1 MTITGS
7 TKKLVDTIK
16 EAQRK
21 KAWSDGELSRQL
33 GMAQSQ
39 WSRFQRGLRPMT
51 LEFLRAV
58 ARVFPELK
66 WQISDFVIN
75 GEQEVNN
82 VADKRRNR

>member
-1 MTITGS
+1 MAMTGS

-16 EAQRK
+16 DAQNK
-21 KAWSDGELSRQL
+21 KEWSDGELSRQL

-39 WSRFQRGLRPMT
+39 WSRIQRGLRPIT

-66 WQISDFVIN
+66 WQVCDYVIN
-75 GEQEVNN
+75 GQ
-82 VADKRRNR
+82 